1 MNTES
6 AKKGRPAA
14 LVTGG
19 SKGIGLGLA
28 REFAAHGHDL
38 VLVARDEA
46 MLQQAA
52 GELRREHPGTVT
64 TLCLDLGEKGAAA
77 ELHRRCR
84 EQGIEVGIL
93 VNNAGIGD
101 YGPFVQSDPE
111 RLERM
116 LSLNVIALTE
126 ITRMFLPRMI
136 ERGSGRIL
144 NVASLVAFFSGGP
157 HWVSYVA
164 SKHYVLAFSR
174 GLAKE
179 LSGSGVTVTAL
190 CPGATATEFVDTA
203 GAGGARVYR
212 WLPAVSVADVAHAG
226 YRAAMSGRRVVVPGL
241 LNKVFAFLG
250 ELPPRAIAQQVFAF
264 LSASG

>member
-1 MNTES
+1 MNSES
-6 AKKGRPAA
+6 AEKGRPVA
-14 LVTGG
+14 LITGG
-19 SKGIGLGLA
+19 SKGIGLELA

-46 MLQQAA
+46 RLQQAA
-52 GELRREHPGTVT
+52 GELQREHRCKVT
-64 TLCLDLGEKGAAA
+64 TLSLDLGEKGAAA
-77 ELHRRCR
+77 ELHRRVR
-84 EQGIEVGIL
+84 ERGIEVEVL

-101 YGPFVQSDPE
+101 YGPLLQSDPE
-111 RLERM
+111 RLDRM
-116 LSLNVIALTE
+116 LELNVVALTG
-126 ITRMFLPRMI
+126 ITRRFLPRMV

-164 SKHYVLAFSR
+164 SRHYVLAFSR

-190 CPGATATEFVDTA
+190 CPGATATEFVEAA
-203 GAGGARVYR
+203 GAGSARVYR
-212 WLPAVSVADVAHAG
+212 WLPGVGVAAVARAG
-226 YRAAMSGRRVVVPGL
+226 YRAAMAGRTVVVPGL

-250 ELPPRAIAQQVFAF
+250 ELPPRAVAQQVFAF